1 MWWEVARSN
10 RWLKYDKLQSAIDLI
25 SPDEKEK
32 DGERDQIH
40 KWSQKMYISL
50 LGTPLKPV
58 VLSRERARLNLWKGA
73 ANNVPQADGGAIL
86 CLVGTW
92 VVPFGKEKIDE
103 QYDATN
109 LIQSSLFLFKL
120 VGTQNR
126 FQQCG
131 VVVRKTREGRWDSD
145 FHATKLWSLR
155 MRPGLIPGI
164 YGNPARDEGRLA

>member
-40 KWSQKMYISL
+40 KWSQKIYISL

-92 VVPFGKEKIDE
+92 VVPFGKEKL
-103 QYDATN
+103 T
-109 LIQSSLFLFKL
+109 SST
-120 VGTQNR
+120 TQL
-126 FQQCG
+126 
-131 VVVRKTREGRWDSD
+131 T
-145 FHATKLWSLR
+145 
-155 MRPGLIPGI
+155 
-164 YGNPARDEGRLA
+164 